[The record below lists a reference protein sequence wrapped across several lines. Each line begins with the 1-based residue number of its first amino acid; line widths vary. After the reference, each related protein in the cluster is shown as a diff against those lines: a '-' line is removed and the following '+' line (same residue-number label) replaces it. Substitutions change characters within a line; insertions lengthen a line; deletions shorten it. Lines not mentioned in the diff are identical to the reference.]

1 MPPTHNSLRD
11 CHVLGVGIS
20 VVLDNK
26 KLLYK
31 WKNMFDNITVT
42 NIIFYKTNLTYKQ
55 ARGLFIFYNK
65 YIFKLVQKFKTYLF
79 LYF

>member
-1 MPPTHNSLRD
+1 
-11 CHVLGVGIS
+11 
-20 VVLDNK
+20 
-26 KLLYK
+26 
-31 WKNMFDNITVT
+31 MFDNITVT